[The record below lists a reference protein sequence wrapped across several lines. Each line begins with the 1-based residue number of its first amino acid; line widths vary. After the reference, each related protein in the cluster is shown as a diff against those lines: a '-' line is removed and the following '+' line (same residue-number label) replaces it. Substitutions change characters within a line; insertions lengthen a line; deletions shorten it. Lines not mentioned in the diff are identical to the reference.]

1 MNMTKTEIPR
11 IAVVTGS
18 RAEFGILR
26 WVIQDI
32 NDDPGLDLALVVTGS
47 HLSERYGLT
56 VREIEATGVNIAAKV
71 PLDLSGDDP
80 ASISR
85 AIGTCVTGM
94 CTELQR
100 LKPDIMLV
108 LGDRYEIF
116 ASVQAA
122 MMLRI
127 PVAHIAGGDVTEGAI
142 DDVMRH
148 AITKMSHVHFATN
161 VASARRIE
169 QMGEDRNRIF
179 VTGSPALDH
188 LRRDPRVA
196 RNELERKL
204 NAQLG
209 RKNMLVT
216 FHPVT
221 LATDWGLSE
230 LDAMLMALEQFSP
243 DTHIWITRSNA
254 DSGGTE
260 INQRIEKWA
269 TDRDNVRIYTS
280 LGIKYYMSLMS
291 VCDIVI
297 GNSSSGLYEAPSFG
311 IPTVNIGGRQGG
323 RLSANSVFHCTG
335 TPLAIC
341 DALVK
346 AENFDRRTAI
356 NPYGDGH
363 SAERIVGALKTIDN
377 YRALLRKRFQD
388 LTEPLK

>member
-1 MNMTKTEIPR
+1 MAKAKIPR

-32 NDDPGLDLALVVTGS
+32 DDDPGLDLALVVTGS
-47 HLSERYGLT
+47 HLSERHGLT
-56 VREIEATGVNIAAKV
+56 VREIETTGVNIAAKV

-80 ASISR
+80 ASISK
-85 AIGTCVTGM
+85 AMGTCVTGM
-94 CTELQR
+94 SIELQR
-100 LKPDIMLV
+100 LAPDILLV

-142 DDVMRH
+142 DEAMRH
-148 AITKMSHVHFATN
+148 SITKMSHVHFATN
-161 VASARRIE
+161 VASARRLE
-169 QMGEDRNRIF
+169 QMGEDPARIF

-188 LRRDPRVA
+188 LRRDARA
-196 RNELERKL
+196 TRNELEQKL
-204 NAQLG
+204 GAQLG
-209 RKNMLVT
+209 IKNMLVT

-221 LATDWGLSE
+221 LATDSGLSE
-230 LDAMLMALEQFSP
+230 LDAMLAALEQFSP
-243 DTHIWITRSNA
+243 DTQIWITRSNA
-254 DSGGTE
+254 DSGGTA
-260 INQRIEKWA
+260 INQRIEEWA
-269 TDRDNVRIYTS
+269 TDRDNANVYTS
-280 LGIKYYMSLMS
+280 LGIANYMSLMS

-311 IPTVNIGGRQGG
+311 IPTVNIGERQGG
-323 RLSANSVFHCTG
+323 RLSANSVFHCVG
-335 TPLAIC
+335 TPLAVQ

-356 NPYGDGH
+356 NPYGDGY
-363 SAERIVGALKTIDN
+363 SAQRIVGALKAIDN
-377 YRALLRKRFQD
+377 YGGLLLKRFHD
-388 LTEPLK
+388 LARPLK